1 MFYQTSLP
9 EGVGAA
15 GHETTSTSVYC
26 SCVRNGLCGGCPG
39 YHRGVRHIHATEL
52 QPAHK
57 VDQLRT
63 DCECSVC
70 MIYFHKLVREIGNEK
85 VSAYSSNFTH
95 SLPLSLFLPVQS
107 MAAWNSG
114 CLSDAARIKVRSG
127 EQKRSHNRRGTQ
139 SERYIL

>member
-1 MFYQTSLP
+1 MGTETFDSITTSYYR
-9 EGVGAA
+9 GGAVSP
-15 GHETTSTSVYC
+15 STSVYC

-70 MIYFHKLVREIGNEK
+70 MIIIFI
-85 VSAYSSNFTH
+85 S
-95 SLPLSLFLPVQS
+95 
-107 MAAWNSG
+107 W
-114 CLSDAARIKVRSG
+114 C
-127 EQKRSHNRRGTQ
+127 
-139 SERYIL
+139 IL